1 MFFAWNDGPCFI
13 RYFGFVFKYICTTV
27 YEYSH
32 IFIYACLPLVI
43 NHLIS
48 FSVHGVHFYRLTD
61 RLSFILLHICIY
73 ICASVLV
80 VLTAPIMNPSM
91 IPILLLFAF
100 ISNIHGRHL
109 PLAASSVRRTLPPQY
124 SKGQQ
129 HRGIYSPRRKRTFSY
144 SIGKDLDYG
153 DNDDNDDEQEEGPA
167 KVTAPNQRRGQEE
180 IKSWS
185 YLTYDRE
192 KNKRPGSLS
201 LTSKIV
207 WTNVI
212 AYGIQVAF
220 PSFTRWGLKLS
231 DKILRGEDLYRL
243 VSPIFLHGGITHLA
257 TNAFSLNSVGPQV
270 EEFFGPGRF
279 LATYLVSGIVGN
291 IVSAYQSPNPALGAS
306 GAVFGIIGSCAVFF
320 LRNDGYFGER
330 GDAMISSLTR
340 TIGINLL
347 FGAMSPMID
356 NWAHLGGLLGGA
368 SMAALFGPRLIVME
382 LPNGGRTIVDKP
394 ILKLPRYLESIPER
408 IGDGFTT
415 LTRSKRAKSR
425 KSASRGETP
434 WRKESNRSSFNVP
447 NRSIKPRGV

>member
-1 MFFAWNDGPCFI
+1 MN
-13 RYFGFVFKYICTTV
+13 R
-27 YEYSH
+27 S
-32 IFIYACLPLVI
+32 VI
-43 NHLIS
+43 P
-48 FSVHGVHFYRLTD
+48 V
-61 RLSFILLHICIY
+61 LLF
-73 ICASVLV
+73 
-80 VLTAPIMNPSM
+80 
-91 IPILLLFAF
+91 FAF

-124 SKGQQ
+124 RKGQQ
-129 HRGIYSPRRKRTFSY
+129 HRGIYSPRRKRRSPY
-144 SIGKDLDYG
+144 PIDRNLDYG
-153 DNDDNDDEQEEGPA
+153 DNDDGVEQEEEPA
-167 KVTAPNQRRGQEE
+167 KVTTPNRRGGQQDIE
-180 IKSWS
+180 SWS
-185 YLTYDRE
+185 YLTYDKE
-192 KNKRPGSLS
+192 KSKRPGSLS

-207 WTNVI
+207 WINVI
-212 AYGIQVAF
+212 AYGVQVVF
-220 PSFTRWGLKLS
+220 PSFTKWGLKLS

-243 VSPIFLHGGITHLA
+243 VSPIFLHGGLTHLA

-270 EEFFGPGRF
+270 EAFFGPGRF

-330 GDAMISSLTR
+330 GDAMMSSLTR

-368 SMAALFGPRLIVME
+368 SMAALFGPRLIVVE

-408 IGDGFTT
+408 IGDVFTR
-415 LTRSKRAKSR
+415 LTKSKRTKTR
-425 KSASRGETP
+425 KSASRGEMP
-434 WRKESNRSSFNVP
+434 WRKESNRSSSHVP
-447 NRSIKPRGV
+447 NRSIKPRDL